1 VESVECRPL
10 LAKTREWGTLESGGF
25 FGIRQISGLKIER
38 DARLVIA
45 GVHQPATAAHELP
58 ILIA

>member
-1 VESVECRPL
+1 MPPTSR
-10 LAKTREWGTLESGGF
+10 KKREWVTLESSGF
-25 FGIRQISGLKIER
+25 FGIRQISGLEIER